1 MPPTPGRSHYR
12 DRVATVLVIEDEQ
25 ETTDVLHAFLQRFG
39 YDSLGARTG
48 GAGLDLVAS
57 ADPDLV
63 VLDLGLPDMTGLEVI
78 RRLRS
83 WTEVPVLVLS
93 GTARRGSSVD
103 ALDAGAD
110 DFLHKPFDAG
120 DLAARLRAVSR
131 RTSTPDGDGSLRRHF
146 GAVTVDPTHRQLL
159 LRDAEVRLTS
169 IEWRLLE
176 ALTRQPGRL
185 LTHRW
190 LVSQVWDASHGAETQ
205 ATLRQHVRT
214 LRAKLGDDAGR
225 PAYLRT
231 ESGIGYRW
239 VARATTATT
248 TAGDDSTTPAV
259 TGRLERPADDWERLD
274 AALAGLEAHLQAGD
288 ADAAHDRLS
297 RARSLVGRLRPG
309 GRGGRGGPGGSGG
322 SGGPGTDDDQ
332 GGRAH
337 LREGADVT
345 GGMTW

>member
-1 MPPTPGRSHYR
+1 M
-12 DRVATVLVIEDEQ
+12 ATVLVIEDEQ

-48 GAGLDLVAS
+48 GDGLDLVAS
-57 ADPDLV
+57 EDPDLV
-63 VLDLGLPDMTGLEVI
+63 VLDLGLPDMPGLEVI
-78 RRLRS
+78 RRLRD

-93 GTARRGSSVD
+93 GTARRGSGVD

-131 RTSTPDGDGSLRRHF
+131 RSTGYDDGASPRRHF
-146 GAVTVDPTHRQLL
+146 GELTIDTARNQLL
-159 LRDAEVRLTS
+159 VGGAEVRLTS

-190 LVSQVWDASHGAETQ
+190 LVSQVWDASHGSETQ

-214 LRAKLGDDAGR
+214 LRGKLDDDASR
-225 PAYLRT
+225 PTYVRT

-239 VARATTATT
+239 VAAATSVTATRAAPAT
-248 TAGDDSTTPAV
+248 PDPGPPDDTDVVGWRGDDW
-259 TGRLERPADDWERLD
+259 DRLD
-274 AALAGLEAHLQAGD
+274 AALAGLGAHLRSGD
-288 ADAAHDRLS
+288 ADAATERLTRV
-297 RARSLVGRLRPG
+297 RALVERVRPPG
-309 GRGGRGGPGGSGG
+309 QPQQQTGHGGSRDGHG
-322 SGGPGTDDDQ
+322 EAP
-332 GGRAH
+332 A
-337 LREGADVT
+337 
-345 GGMTW
+345 

>member
-1 MPPTPGRSHYR
+1 
-12 DRVATVLVIEDEQ
+12 VATVLVIEDEQ

-57 ADPDLV
+57 EDPDLV

-78 RRLRS
+78 RRLRD

-131 RTSTPDGDGSLRRHF
+131 RSTGYDDDASPRRHF
-146 GAVTVDPTHRQLL
+146 GDLTLDTALHQLL
-159 LRDAEVRLTS
+159 LGGHEVRLTS

-190 LVSQVWDASHGAETQ
+190 LVAQVWDASHGTETQ

-214 LRAKLGDDAGR
+214 LRGKLGDDAAR
-225 PAYLRT
+225 PTYLRT
-231 ESGIGYRW
+231 EPGIGYRW
-239 VARATTATT
+239 VATASPATAAPATGPPEE
-248 TAGDDSTTPAV
+248 ADAVDWRGDDWDRV
-259 TGRLERPADDWERLD
+259 D
-274 AALAGLEAHLQAGD
+274 AALAGLDAHLRAGD
-288 ADAAHDRLS
+288 RDAASERLTRV
-297 RARSLVGRLRPG
+297 RALVARLRPARQAAQENG
-309 GRGGRGGPGGSGG
+309 HDGPRGGHGEAP
-322 SGGPGTDDDQ
+322 
-332 GGRAH
+332 A
-337 LREGADVT
+337 
-345 GGMTW
+345 

>member
-1 MPPTPGRSHYR
+1 M
-12 DRVATVLVIEDEQ
+12 ATVLVIEDEQ

-57 ADPDLV
+57 EDPDLV

-78 RRLRS
+78 RRLRD

-110 DFLHKPFDAG
+110 DFLRKPFDAG

-131 RTSTPDGDGSLRRHF
+131 RSTGYDEDASPRRHF
-146 GAVTVDPTHRQLL
+146 GEVTLDTALHQLL
-159 LRDAEVRLTS
+159 VSGVEVRLTS

-190 LVSQVWDASHGAETQ
+190 LVSQVWDAKHGAETQ
-205 ATLRQHVRT
+205 GTLRQHVRT
-214 LRAKLGDDAGR
+214 LRGKLDDDAVR
-225 PAYLRT
+225 PTYVRT

-239 VARATTATT
+239 VAAASPASSPAASPVGSPAGPPGPSGTEDADAVGWR
-248 TAGDDSTTPAV
+248 GDDWDRV
-259 TGRLERPADDWERLD
+259 D
-274 AALAGLEAHLQAGD
+274 AALAGLGAHLRAGD
-288 ADAAHDRLS
+288 ADAATERLTRV
-297 RARSLVGRLRPG
+297 RALVARLRPARAMELEHG
-309 GRGGRGGPGGSGG
+309 HGTPPGGHGEA
-322 SGGPGTDDDQ
+322 P
-332 GGRAH
+332 A
-337 LREGADVT
+337 
-345 GGMTW
+345 

>member
-1 MPPTPGRSHYR
+1 M
-12 DRVATVLVIEDEQ
+12 ATVLVIEDEQ

-48 GAGLDLVAS
+48 GAGLDLVAT

-63 VLDLGLPDMTGLEVI
+63 VLDLGLPDMTGIEVI

-93 GTARRGSSVD
+93 GTARRGINVD

-131 RTSTPDGDGSLRRHF
+131 RSTAPDDDGSPRRHF
-146 GAVTVDPTHRQLL
+146 GAVTVDPTHRQL
-159 LRDAEVRLTS
+159 RVEGAEVRLTS

-190 LVSQVWDASHGAETQ
+190 LVSQVWGASHGAETQ

-214 LRAKLGDDAGR
+214 LRGKLGDDAGH
-225 PAYLRT
+225 PTYVRT

-239 VARATTATT
+239 VAGATTA
-248 TAGDDSTTPAV
+248 AADSTTSAAV
-259 TGRLERPADDWERLD
+259 GRLERPADDWERLD

-288 ADAAHDRLS
+288 ADAAHDRLA
-297 RARSLVGRLRPG
+297 RARSLVGRLRPQ
-309 GRGGRGGPGGSGG
+309 GPGGPS
-322 SGGPGTDDDQ
+322 SDDQ
-332 GGRAH
+332 GGAP
-337 LREGADVT
+337 A
-345 GGMTW
+345 

>member
-1 MPPTPGRSHYR
+1 M
-12 DRVATVLVIEDEQ
+12 ATVLVIEDEQ

-57 ADPDLV
+57 EDPDLV

-78 RRLRS
+78 RRLRD

-93 GTARRGSSVD
+93 GTSRRGVGVD

-131 RTSTPDGDGSLRRHF
+131 RSTGHDDAASPRRHF
-146 GAVTVDPTHRQLL
+146 GEVTLDTALHQLL
-159 LRDAEVRLTS
+159 VGGVEVRLTS

-190 LVSQVWDASHGAETQ
+190 LVSQVWDANHGAETQ

-214 LRAKLGDDAGR
+214 LRGKLDDDAAR
-225 PAYLRT
+225 PTYVRT

-239 VARATTATT
+239 VAAASPAASP
-248 TAGDDSTTPAV
+248 AGASEAPA
-259 TGRLERPADDWERLD
+259 PAPPEEAAAVGWRGDGWDRLD
-274 AALAGLEAHLQAGD
+274 AALAGLG
-288 ADAAHDRLS
+288 
-297 RARSLVGRLRPG
+297 
-309 GRGGRGGPGGSGG
+309 
-322 SGGPGTDDDQ
+322 
-332 GGRAH
+332 AH
-337 LREGADVT
+337 LRTGDHDAATERLTRVRALVDQLSPAREAARETAQQPDHGGPRGGHGAAPA
-345 GGMTW
+345 